1 MACLSAALQT
11 RKKGY
16 AMCNPI
22 NGCLLSLLIIFC
34 LVNVRLASLNA
45 GASARVQEKLNALSA
60 SSASKAPGTGS
71 LLSQLPASGSDS
83 VELAQQDV
91 GIPPQLLVRQ
101 INQEHGFNL
110 HDVSW
115 AEARGITQF
124 MFDTKM
130 ATAPFMRITPYSA
143 EWLSYELEIA
153 QALSGIFWTAH

>member
-34 LVNVRLASLNA
+34 LVNVRLAFLNA
-45 GASARVQEKLNALSA
+45 GASARVQETLNALSA

-101 INQEHGFNL
+101 INQERGLNPTDVSSAGTEGIAAAYHGFTCNL
-110 HDVSW
+110 HV
-115 AEARGITQF
+115 AIT
-124 MFDTKM
+124 
-130 ATAPFMRITPYSA
+130 ACGA
-143 EWLSYELEIA
+143 EWLSCELVETHDSNHNM
-153 QALSGIFWTAH
+153 LGS